1 MGKKNRILLV
11 DDNEAIHEDITS
23 ILTSHR
29 ENTNPKLQSIEEK
42 LFGANDRS
50 LNDLT
55 ENIDYEIDHAYQG
68 KDAIQL
74 VDQAEADG
82 KPYSLIF
89 MDVRMPPGMD
99 GIQTTKKIR
108 EKHPYTEIV
117 ICTAYSD
124 YSWSQIIQN
133 LGYSDKLLFMKKPFD
148 ATSLKQTALTLT
160 TKWQLQQEAISYTQ
174 NLEKKVKERT
184 NELEHLLNEY
194 KKMMDKAENA
204 SAIKSSFLANMS
216 HEIRTPMN
224 GVMGMNDLLLET
236 DLTDEQRELSELV
249 KSSAKNLLK
258 VINDILDFSKMEAGK
273 MDIEYVPFH
282 VQKLV
287 KEVVQIIDFSSNKK
301 DIEINYTIDPEIP
314 ERLLGDPTRLRQI
327 LLNYG
332 SNAVKFTKKGS
343 AHFKA
348 ELLSSEDDRSTVKFS
363 VIDTGPG
370 IPKEKQSGIFD
381 AFTQGDSSTTRRYGG
396 TGLGLAICRQI
407 AELMDGNVG
416 VTSKLGE
423 GSEFWFTVSLN
434 VPEQVQKLEELPD
447 HSSSAFKE
455 FSANNNKVLV
465 VEDNLINQL
474 VAKKLLEKE
483 GFEVDIS
490 ENGVEAVEAVQ
501 KTNYAFVLMDIQM
514 PEMDGYEATK
524 KIREMEKQSG
534 RHLPIIALTAS
545 AMDVDRELC
554 ILSGMDEYV
563 AKPVNRFTLIKAL
576 NSAIPELN
584 NNLT

>member
-1 MGKKNRILLV
+1 MEKKNRILLV

-23 ILTSHR
+23 ILSSHR
-29 ENTNPKLQSIEEK
+29 DNTNPELQSIEEK
-42 LFGANDRS
+42 LFGSNDQS

-68 KDAIQL
+68 KEALQM

-82 KPYSLIF
+82 NPYSLIF

-108 EKHPYTEIV
+108 EKHSYIEIV

-124 YSWSQIIQN
+124 YSWSQIIHN
-133 LGYSDKLLFMKKPFD
+133 LGFSDKLLFMKKPFD
-148 ATSLKQTALTLT
+148 ATALKQTALTLT

-174 NLEKKVKERT
+174 NLENNVKERT
-184 NELEHLLNEY
+184 NELEQLVKEY
-194 KKMMDKAENA
+194 KKMKEKAENA
-204 SAIKSSFLANMS
+204 SAVKSSFLANMS

-236 DLTDEQRELSELV
+236 ELTGEQRELSELV

-258 VINDILDFSKMEAGK
+258 IINDILDFSKMEAGK
-273 MDIEYVPFH
+273 MEIENVPFQ
-282 VQKLV
+282 VQKIV
-287 KEVVQIIDFSSNKK
+287 KDVVQIIDFSTNKK
-301 DIEINYTIDPEIP
+301 GIGIKYTIDPKIP

-343 AHFKA
+343 VHFKA
-348 ELLSSEDDRSTVKFS
+348 ELLSSEDDSSTIKFS
-363 VIDTGPG
+363 VVDTGRG
-370 IPKEKQSGIFD
+370 IQKEKQSGIFD

-416 VTSKLGE
+416 VESKLGE
-423 GSEFWFTVSLN
+423 GSLFWFTVSLK
-434 VPEQVQKLEELPD
+434 VPEQVQKLQELPD
-447 HSSSAFKE
+447 ESSSDFKK
-455 FSANNNKVLV
+455 FSASNNKALV

-474 VAKKLLEKE
+474 VAKKLLEKI
-483 GFEVDIS
+483 GFVVDVS
-490 ENGVEAVEAVQ
+490 ENGTEAVEAVQ

-524 KIREMEKQSG
+524 KIREMEKQTG
-534 RHLPIIALTAS
+534 YHLPIIALTAS

-554 ILSGMDEYV
+554 IQSGMDEYV
-563 AKPVNRFTLIKAL
+563 AKPVNRATLLKAL
-576 NSAIPELN
+576 NSVIPELN
-584 NNLT
+584 NHLT

>member
-1 MGKKNRILLV
+1 MNRILLV
-11 DDNEAIHEDITS
+11 DDNEAIHEDIIS
-23 ILTSHR
+23 ILSSCR
-29 ENTNPKLQSIEEK
+29 KDTNPELQSLEDK
-42 LFGANDRS
+42 LFGPGNDNADS
-50 LNDLT
+50 FTVDV
-55 ENIDYEIDHAYQG
+55 DYEICHAYQG
-68 KDAIQL
+68 QQAIEMA
-74 VDQAEADG
+74 DEAKAEG
-82 KPYSLIF
+82 RPYSLIF

-99 GIQTTKKIR
+99 GVKATKIIR

-124 YSWSQIIQN
+124 YSWNEIVKN
-133 LGYSDKLLFMKKPFD
+133 LGSSDKLLFMKKPFD
-148 ATSLKQTALTLT
+148 ATALKQTALTLT

-184 NELEHLLNEY
+184 NELEELVKEY
-194 KKMMDKAENA
+194 KKMKEKAENA
-204 SAIKSSFLANMS
+204 SAVKSSFLANMS

-236 DLTDEQRELSELV
+236 ELTNEQRELSELV

-258 VINDILDFSKMEAGK
+258 IINDILDFSKMEAGK
-273 MDIEYVPFH
+273 MEIENVPFQ
-282 VQKLV
+282 VQKIV
-287 KEVVQIIDFSSNKK
+287 KDVVQIIDFSTNKK
-301 DIEINYTIDPEIP
+301 GIEIKYTIDPEIP

-343 AHFKA
+343 VHFKA
-348 ELLSSEDDRSTVKFS
+348 ELLSSVDDRRTVKFS
-363 VIDTGPG
+363 VADTGFG

-381 AFTQGDSSTTRRYGG
+381 AFIQGDSSTTRRYGG

-416 VTSKLGE
+416 VKSKLGE
-423 GSEFWFTVSLN
+423 GSVFWFTVSLN
-434 VPEQVQKLEELPD
+434 VPEQDQKLQELPKD
-447 HSSSAFKE
+447 SIAAFKE
-455 FSANNNKVLV
+455 FSAINNKALV

-474 VAKKLLEKE
+474 VAKKILEKE

-501 KTNYAFVLMDIQM
+501 ENNYAFVLMDIQM

-524 KIREMEKQSG
+524 KIREMEKLTG
-534 RHLPIIALTAS
+534 HHLPIIALTAS

-554 ILSGMDEYV
+554 IQSGMDEYV
-563 AKPVNRFTLIKAL
+563 AKPVSRVTLLKAL

-584 NNLT
+584 NHFT

>member
-1 MGKKNRILLV
+1 MEKKNRILLV

-23 ILTSHR
+23 ILSSHR
-29 ENTNPKLQSIEEK
+29 DNTNPELQSIEEK
-42 LFGANDRS
+42 LFGSNDQS

-55 ENIDYEIDHAYQG
+55 ENIDYKIDHAYQG
-68 KDAIQL
+68 QEALQM

-99 GIQTTKKIR
+99 GIQTTKKVR
-108 EKHPYTEIV
+108 EKHPYVEIV

-124 YSWSQIIQN
+124 YSWSQITHN
-133 LGYSDKLLFMKKPFD
+133 LGFSDKLLFMKKPFD
-148 ATSLKQTALTLT
+148 ATALKQTALTLT

-184 NELEHLLNEY
+184 NELEQLVKEY
-194 KKMMDKAENA
+194 KKMKEKAENA

-236 DLTDEQRELSELV
+236 KLTGEQRELSELV

-258 VINDILDFSKMEAGK
+258 IINDILDFSKMEAGK
-273 MDIEYVPFH
+273 MDIEHLPFQ
-282 VQKLV
+282 VQKIV
-287 KEVVQIIDFSSNKK
+287 KDVVQIIDYSSNKK
-301 DIEINYTIDPEIP
+301 GIEIKYTIDPEIP
-314 ERLLGDPTRLRQI
+314 ERLLGDPTRIRQM

-332 SNAVKFTKKGS
+332 SNAVKFTKKGIV
-343 AHFKA
+343 HFKA
-348 ELLSSEDDRSTVKFS
+348 ELLSSEGDRSTVKFS

-370 IPKEKQSGIFD
+370 IPKEKQLGIFD

-416 VTSKLGE
+416 VKSTLGE
-423 GSEFWFTVSLN
+423 GSQFWFTVSLK
-434 VPEQVQKLEELPD
+434 VPEQVQKLQELPD
-447 HSSSAFKE
+447 ESSSVLKE
-455 FSANNNKVLV
+455 LSASNNRALV
-465 VEDNLINQL
+465 VEDNMINQL
-474 VAKKLLEKE
+474 VAKKILEKM
-483 GFEVDIS
+483 GFEVDVS
-490 ENGVEAVEAVQ
+490 ENGVEAIEAVQ

-524 KIREMEKQSG
+524 KIREMEKQTG

-554 ILSGMDEYV
+554 IQSGMDEYV
-563 AKPVNRFTLIKAL
+563 AKPVNRADLFKAL
-576 NSAIPELN
+576 NSAIPELSN
-584 NNLT
+584 HLT